1 MRQWWRARDMVAR
14 LGEPDISVE
23 TIEAAARCGRAT
35 LPELFRLLTSAEDDT
50 LRRAAGRAIA
60 ILWAN
65 DELIVE
71 EEKALVLRGYSAQ
84 WRARRKYPRAFQA
97 PIPISVS
104 YGVPFL
110 PSQTPDP
117 KWEGVSL
124 ESLEWSH
131 RVLGTRRANLE
142 SYTPWT
148 SGSPEAS
155 FELIPGD
162 FDGNGPHR
170 LVLHARVRTVGLT
183 ENWMLELPQIP
194 FSLEFD
200 PHLQTDALF
209 ALADEARHEH
219 FQRSIQLVRPPTSSD
234 ESSAFLSLDQE
245 FALRNPPILK
255 VETPL
260 PCDLAHILDLEI
272 EGAVNPIRAGGV
284 VLSGQGGRAPNRPR
298 SHEFPLELKSLIS
311 NLAIEKPGQR
321 RIRAI
326 LTPDSEKGWGNPD
339 IRSIWP
345 ERIVTD
351 WTEVELVRL

>member
-1 MRQWWRARDMVAR
+1 MVAR
-14 LGEPDISVE
+14 LGEADVSVE
-23 TIEAAARCGRAT
+23 TIEAAARYGRAT

-60 ILWAN
+60 VLWAN

-84 WRARRKYPRAFQA
+84 WRARRKYPRAFQS

-110 PSQTPDP
+110 PSQTHDS

-131 RVLGTRRANLE
+131 RILGTRRANLE

-183 ENWMLELPQIP
+183 ENWMLELPQLP

-200 PHLQTDALF
+200 PHLQTEALF
-209 ALADEARHEH
+209 ALADESRHEH
-219 FQRSIQLVRPPTSSD
+219 FQRSIQLVSHPKTSD
-234 ESSAFLSLDQE
+234 ESSEFLSLDQE
-245 FALRNPPILK
+245 FALRNPPSLQ

-260 PCDLAHILDLEI
+260 PCDLAHLLEIEI
-272 EGAVNPIRAGGV
+272 EGAPNLIRAGEV
-284 VLSGQGGRAPNRPR
+284 VLSGQGGRAPNLSR
-298 SHEFPLELKSLIS
+298 SYKFSLEPKSQTSELV
-311 NLAIEKPGQR
+311 IEKPGQR

-345 ERIVTD
+345 ERITTE
-351 WTEVELVRL
+351 WTEVELVRQ